1 MAPKIK
7 MNYVMVP
14 SEDVVAREIEG
25 EIIIVP
31 LTAGIGDAEDD
42 LFSLNETGRA
52 VWKLLDGAKTLAA
65 IARTLAKE
73 FDSPLTVI
81 EKDVAGLMAELLKRR
96 IVQVKNTELK

>member
-1 MAPKIK
+1 MKVSATPGGI
-7 MNYVMVP
+7 YAP

-52 VWKLLDGAKTLAA
+52 FWKLLDGKKTLAQIAKTLAEKYDA
-65 IARTLAKE
+65 PPAR
-73 FDSPLTVI
+73 I
-81 EKDVAGLMAELLKRR
+81 EKDILGLAAELLKRR
-96 IVQVKNTELK
+96 LISEQKSS